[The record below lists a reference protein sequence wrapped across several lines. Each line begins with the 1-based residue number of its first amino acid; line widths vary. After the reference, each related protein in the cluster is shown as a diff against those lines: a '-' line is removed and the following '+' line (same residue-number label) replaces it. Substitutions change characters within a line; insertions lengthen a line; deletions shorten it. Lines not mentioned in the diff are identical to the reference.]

1 MVLVKNSKITA
12 KDNWQYL
19 EEGQD
24 CPKGDI
30 VIDLTYWLENKAAL
44 SNHQGKLGLSVVG
57 NEDIEAFSADLTN
70 FELIVITIPTF
81 SDGRGYSLARLIR
94 DNFNFT
100 HEIRATGE
108 ILPDQMFYL
117 SRVGFDS
124 FEIEDTN
131 LVKLAIEKLSEFTVV
146 SQPAADDRIT
156 NNHR

>member
-1 MVLVKNSKITA
+1 MVLVKNSKIKSA
-12 KDNWQYL
+12 DNWQYL

-24 CPKGDI
+24 CPNGDI
-30 VIDLTYWLENKAAL
+30 VIDLAYWLENKAAL
-44 SNHQGKLGLSVVG
+44 NSHQGKLGLSVIG

-81 SDGRGYSLARLIR
+81 NDGRGYSLARLIR

-124 FEIEDTN
+124 FEIEDAN
-131 LVKLAIEKLSEFTVV
+131 LAALAIEKLSEFTVV
-146 SQPAADDRIT
+146 SQPAADSRVI
-156 NNHR
+156 NNRR